1 MIKCVNCTKAIVLII
16 CDSVMHVITP
26 KLLDIIVLRHFS
38 ATPLEASH
46 PVYDKVNRRL
56 EHLSK
61 LKTNTSKYESES
73 IMVSAHPFY
82 CRL

>member
-1 MIKCVNCTKAIVLII
+1 MILI
-16 CDSVMHVITP
+16 
-26 KLLDIIVLRHFS
+26 LRFS
-38 ATPLEASH
+38 AKPLETSN

-73 IMVSAHPFY
+73 MAVSANY
-82 CRL
+82 VNGRLWVDVTELYPGELVAVLTMYVLINHLF